1 MKQKRSG
8 FTLIEMLVTVALLGL
23 ITALS
28 ITALGS
34 LQARYTRR
42 QAADLVASAAARAQ
56 LSARETGRCHS
67 LEVYT
72 SDTTAASIGVAGDR
86 LRLARRTT
94 ADCESSNP
102 SELETVEWVRMPGKS
117 KVVVPST
124 PTSKTRPEWRPNS
137 RLRQGETELWVIPPS
152 GPPLAIRMMG
162 QGPVCVSD
170 LSATFVPVEAC
181 P

>member
-28 ITALGS
+28 VTALGP
-34 LQARYTRR
+34 LQARYNRR

-67 LEVYT
+67 LEVYK
-72 SDTTAASIGVAGDR
+72 SDTLAAGIGEAGDR

-94 ADCESSNP
+94 ADCEGSNP
-102 SELETVEWVRMPGKS
+102 SEVETVEWVRMPGRT
-117 KVVVPST
+117 KVLVPST
-124 PTSKTRPEWRPNS
+124 PTPKTKPEWRPNS
-137 RLRQGETELWVIPPS
+137 RLRAGETELWVVPTS
-152 GPPLAIRMMG
+152 GPPLAIRMMR

-170 LSATFVPVEAC
+170 LSASFVPVEEC